1 MMKKFS
7 ELIADGTITD
17 AASNY
22 LAIPKM
28 SIEKIVGKPVEVL
41 KVFTEIETVNGSGRY
56 LLHLRIL
63 ETKKEV
69 KVFTNSKILKMQFA
83 AIPADVFPF
92 ETTIIKYKDENKQ
105 YFKLT

>member
-1 MMKKFS
+1 MKTFS

-28 SIEKIVGKPVEVL
+28 SIEKIVGKQVEVL
-41 KVFTEIETVNGSGRY
+41 KVFTEIATVNGSGRY
-56 LLHLRIL
+56 LLHLRLL
-63 ETKKEV
+63 ESGKEV
-69 KVFTNSKILKMQFA
+69 KAFTNSKILKMQFA
-83 AIPADVFPF
+83 AIPPEVFPF
-92 ETTIIKYKDENKQ
+92 QTTIIKYKDGNKQ

>member
-1 MMKKFS
+1 MKTFS

-41 KVFTEIETVNGSGRY
+41 KVFTEISTVNGSGRY

-63 ETKKEV
+63 DSNKEV
-69 KVFTNSKILKMQFA
+69 KVFTNSKILKMQLA
-83 AIPADVFPF
+83 AIPPEVFPF
-92 ETTIIKYKDENKQ
+92 QTTVIKYKDGNKQ

>member
-1 MMKKFS
+1 MKKFS

-22 LAIPKM
+22 LAIPKF
-28 SIEKIVGKPVEVL
+28 SIEKIINKPVEVL
-41 KVFTEIETVNGSGRY
+41 KIFTDIETVNGAGRY

-63 ETKKEV
+63 ESNKEV

-83 AIPADVFPF
+83 VIPPEVYPF
-92 ETTIIKYKDENKQ
+92 EGTIIKYKDGNKQ
-105 YFKLT
+105 YYKLT

>member
-1 MMKKFS
+1 MKTFS

-41 KVFTEIETVNGSGRY
+41 KVFTEISTVNGAGRY

-63 ETKKEV
+63 DSSKEV
-69 KVFTNSKILKMQFA
+69 KVFTNSKILKMQLA
-83 AIPADVFPF
+83 AVPPEVFPF
-92 ETTIIKYKDENKQ
+92 QTTIIKHKDGNKQ

>member
-1 MMKKFS
+1 MKNFS
-7 ELIADGTITD
+7 ELIAAGTRTY
-17 AASNY
+17 AAANY
-22 LAIPKM
+22 LAIPKL
-28 SIEKIVGKPVEVL
+28 SIEKVVGKPVEVL

-63 ETKKEV
+63 ETGKEV

-92 ETTIIKYKDENKQ
+92 ETTIIKYKDGNKQ

>member
-1 MMKKFS
+1 MKTFS
-7 ELIADGTITD
+7 ELIAEGTITD

-41 KVFTEIETVNGSGRY
+41 KVFSEIATVNGAGRY
-56 LLHLRIL
+56 LLHLRFL
-63 ETKKEV
+63 DSSKEV
-69 KVFTNSKILKMQFA
+69 KVFTNSKILKMQLA
-83 AIPADVFPF
+83 AIPPEVFPF
-92 ETTIIKYKDENKQ
+92 QTTIIKYKDGNKQ

>member
-1 MMKKFS
+1 MKTFS
-7 ELIADGTITD
+7 ELIAEGTITD

-41 KVFTEIETVNGSGRY
+41 KVFT
-56 LLHLRIL
+56 
-63 ETKKEV
+63 
-69 KVFTNSKILKMQFA
+69 NSKILKMQLA
-83 AIPADVFPF
+83 AVPPEVFPF
-92 ETTIIKYKDENKQ
+92 QTTVIKYKDGNKQ

>member
-1 MMKKFS
+1 MKKFS

-17 AASNY
+17 AAANY
-22 LAIPKM
+22 LAIPKL
-28 SIEKIVGKPVEVL
+28 SIEKIVGKAVEVL

-92 ETTIIKYKDENKQ
+92 ETTIIKYKEGNKQ

>member
-1 MMKKFS
+1 MKKFS
-7 ELIADGTITD
+7 ELLAEGTITD

-28 SIEKIVGKPVEVL
+28 SIEKIINKPVEVL
-41 KVFTEIETVNGSGRY
+41 KVFTEIATVNGSGRY
-56 LLHLRIL
+56 LLHLRLL
-63 ETKKEV
+63 ESGKEV

-83 AIPADVFPF
+83 AIPPEVFPF
-92 ETTIIKYKDENKQ
+92 ETTIIRHKDGNKQ

>member
-1 MMKKFS
+1 MKTFS
-7 ELIADGTITD
+7 ELIAAGTITD
-17 AASNY
+17 AAANY
-22 LAIPKM
+22 LAIPKL
-28 SIEKIVGKPVEVL
+28 SIEKVVGKPVEVL

-63 ETKKEV
+63 ETGKEV

-92 ETTIIKYKDENKQ
+92 ETTIIKYKDGNKQ

>member
-1 MMKKFS
+1 MKTFS

-41 KVFTEIETVNGSGRY
+41 KVFTEISTVNGAGRY
-56 LLHLRIL
+56 LLHLRL
-63 ETKKEV
+63 DSSKEV
-69 KVFTNSKILKMQFA
+69 KVFTNSKILKMQLA
-83 AIPADVFPF
+83 AVPPEVFPF
-92 ETTIIKYKDENKQ
+92 QTTVIKYKDGNKQ